1 MVGNKCRD
9 HPPLG
14 RWVARIIRVWQG
26 RAEPRGRQQKGGL
39 EEMTAK
45 GKRGRP
51 FGRTVGDR
59 FSVRLPPDLEDRLR
73 RKAEAED
80 RPAAGI
86 VRQALRQYLGDDPAS
101 EPLAS
106 GDQEVIAQAS

>member
-1 MVGNKCRD
+1 
-9 HPPLG
+9 
-14 RWVARIIRVWQG
+14 
-26 RAEPRGRQQKGGL
+26 
-39 EEMTAK
+39 MTEQR
-45 GKRGRP
+45 KRGRP

-59 FSVRLPPDLEDRLR
+59 FSVRLPPDLEDVLR
-73 RKAEAED
+73 RKAKAED

-86 VRQALRQYLGDDPAS
+86 VRQALRQYLADELAS